1 MCKTMPVLATRAVL
15 TWERGNWD
23 SIQDGQTIH
32 TKTPAPDVKKE
43 YGWQGNGGGKQ
54 KLPGLSALAISVCF
68 ECKRTHS
75 IGQ

>member
-43 YGWQGNGGGKQ
+43 YGWQGNGGGK
-54 KLPGLSALAISVCF
+54 
-68 ECKRTHS
+68 
-75 IGQ
+75 